1 MFRKMKLFV
10 AMLLV
15 LGICTDAVLAEL
27 IGFWPFDEGQG
38 TEAADITGNGND
50 GALNGAVDWV
60 PGFKGDGVHFDTA
73 GERVVVG
80 PLDPTAG
87 TDAMTLAAW
96 INWEGEGNES
106 ITHQG
111 IFGKRL
117 GWDPD
122 NGHPTTKWFWEAQPD
137 GDMVFRNGGAAI
149 NWANGLLTP
158 YPNEWV
164 HVALTWNN
172 GATVQYINGEEVESG
187 NITFRD
193 TADDTR

>member
-1 MFRKMKLFV
+1 MLIIVTFFAGGCIMFRKMKLFV

-15 LGICTDAVLAEL
+15 LGICTDAVLAVL
-27 IGFWPFDEGQG
+27 IGYWPFDEGQG

-96 INWEGEGNES
+96 I
-106 ITHQG
+106 TG
-111 IFGKRL
+111 I
-117 GWDPD
+117 
-122 NGHPTTKWFWEAQPD
+122 PTTTTQLQSGSGKHS
-137 GDMVFRNGGAAI
+137 RTAI
-149 NWANGLLTP
+149 WCFET
-158 YPNEWV
+158 
-164 HVALTWNN
+164 
-172 GATVQYINGEEVESG
+172 EE
-187 NITFRD
+187 RL
-193 TADDTR
+193 